1 MPKHII
7 LYKINLY
14 VIIISDTLYMNF
26 AGNTYNSQEEMM
38 NLQIN
43 STKDDII
50 EQQRQYLYDEGR
62 ASAAKEPILSTST
75 KDKFLTFQS
84 FF

>member
-1 MPKHII
+1 
-7 LYKINLY
+7 
-14 VIIISDTLYMNF
+14 MNF

-62 ASAAKEPILSTST
+62 ASAAKELILSTLNTMRPATSVEINFCCY
-75 KDKFLTFQS
+75 DS
-84 FF
+84 FITHVLLEAI